1 MGLGT
6 SRVRTPTGRGAFS
19 GACLSYPKSSQRGSF
34 VLLTR
39 SPIWLCCT
47 RMTEE
52 LRHED
57 LPGYGQ
63 MLPIFEAVGR
73 EYKMTLPA
81 MLHGKTPT
89 PLQARQVC
97 CWLTDRLKLRLT
109 YVEIAQ
115 VLRRS
120 RNCAPQGIAAI
131 GRLRET
137 DPWLRETTDRLL
149 AELSRT

>member
-1 MGLGT
+1 M
-6 SRVRTPTGRGAFS
+6 
-19 GACLSYPKSSQRGSF
+19 
-34 VLLTR
+34 
-39 SPIWLCCT
+39 

-73 EYKMTLPA
+73 EYKMSLPA

-97 CWLTDRLKLRLT
+97 CWLCEKLGLRLT

-131 GRLRET
+131 EKLRQT
-137 DPWLRETTDRLL
+137 DEWVKTLTDRLL
-149 AELSRT
+149 AELSA